1 LALILLRHVSPVR
14 MPKGIVKPLTG
25 LAGARFDA
33 SAHIDQRHF
42 HDRGQ

>member
-25 LAGARFDA
+25 LAGARFVA
-33 SAHIDQRHF
+33 AAPVFHRRF
-42 HDRGQ
+42 HDCGQ